1 MLNYILF
8 ILYTLSEPNG
18 NWVIKYLCNLLLSV
32 RLSCSLLWYPT
43 PSTAVS
49 GIRIVGT

>member
-18 NWVIKYLCNLLLSV
+18 NRVIKYLCNLLLSV
-32 RLSCSLLWYPT
+32 RLSHGPVSVLFA
-43 PSTAVS
+43 AV
-49 GIRIVGT
+49 VPHT